1 MTQVS
6 GTLRLVVPQWQ
17 GGENAAYPLGA
28 RLLAWLA
35 PQTGDRTVEIAV
47 PDPAGL
53 PLPLEE
59 GVAGRGALTA
69 QMNEIRD
76 VLDHH
81 VPRRI
86 VVFGG
91 DCLVEQVPFAWL
103 NQRHGGK
110 LGVLWLDAHP
120 DVASPRDRSRA
131 HTMVLGN
138 LLGRGDAAMAAKVP
152 VPLNPAR
159 VLMVG
164 LSRLLPY
171 EAAEIEALGLR
182 SLSVDQV
189 ATSSEA
195 ILRWIEAEGIAHLAI
210 HLDLDVLDPLLFR
223 SQGFAVP
230 GQVVEGVMVER
241 TGSMT
246 FAQVLRIIHDVS
258 ARCDVVGLGITE
270 HMPWDAINLQQTLAG
285 IPILSGSAKAHEPL
299 KE

>member
-1 MTQVS
+1 MTQTS

-17 GGENAAYPLGA
+17 GGESAAYPLGA

-35 PQTGDRTVEIAV
+35 PQTGDKTVEIAV

-59 GVAGRGALTA
+59 GVAGRSALMA
-69 QMNEIRD
+69 QMAEIREALERD
-76 VLDHH
+76 A
-81 VPRRI
+81 PRRI

-103 NQRHGGK
+103 NQRYGGK

-138 LLGRGDAAMAAKVP
+138 LLGRGDAAIAAE
-152 VPLNPAR
+152 VPLPLDPSK
-159 VLMVG
+159 VMMVG
-164 LSRLLPY
+164 LSALLPY
-171 EAAEIEALGLR
+171 EAAEIETLGLR
-182 SLSVDQV
+182 SLTVDKV
-189 ATSSEA
+189 ASSSEE
-195 ILRWIEAEGIAHLAI
+195 ILRWIETEGIAHLAI

-230 GQVVEGVMVER
+230 GQVLEGVMADR

-246 FAQVLRIIHDVS
+246 FAQVLRIICDVS
-258 ARCDVVGLGITE
+258 ASCDVVGLGITE
-270 HMPWDAINLQQTLAG
+270 HMPWDAMNLQKALAG
-285 IPILSGSAKAHEPL
+285 IPILSAVDGADSAPQL
-299 KE
+299 